1 MLDQSL
7 ETFLDQ
13 LSSSEPTPGGGAAV
27 GVVLGLGAALTSMVV
42 QITLPKEAHQR
53 DKAWLMDI
61 LERAEALRVSAT
73 QAAQDDEVAFASL
86 MDAYRMSNEDQQAKQ
101 QAVQEGLAA
110 ASRPPLESARLA
122 AQLATL
128 CDELAGRSSRG
139 VASDVEVAAHLSL
152 AAVRS
157 AAANVAINTAS
168 IDDETVRQSIDQ
180 QLSEH
185 VDHVETTI
193 LRVLTRLE
201 EESHDH

>member
-1 MLDQSL
+1 
-7 ETFLDQ
+7 
-13 LSSSEPTPGGGAAV
+13 
-27 GVVLGLGAALTSMVV
+27 
-42 QITLPKEAHQR
+42 
-53 DKAWLMDI
+53 
-61 LERAEALRVSAT
+61 
-73 QAAQDDEVAFASL
+73 
-86 MDAYRMSNEDQQAKQ
+86 MSNEDQQAKQ